1 MSNKDSNAKDGK
13 ASKPAARNPKTER
26 SASRGN
32 ISGTGRTI
40 IVGGTGPVQTGSG
53 DQYC

>member
-1 MSNKDSNAKDGK
+1 MSSKSNPKDTETT
-13 ASKPAARNPKTER
+13 KPARNPKTEK